1 MEKVF
6 VIFNTA
12 CIGDMLVTNVL
23 VQNIKN
29 YYPQSRVVFVCNEQY
44 KEAAL
49 YQDGVDDVVTYNKK
63 KIKNFRYFCKFIKD
77 FPYKKPYCAMVT
89 YSNERNLIISRLIGA
104 KHIISNH
111 HIKFWHTKE
120 KYRIKKYIH
129 MKDVW
134 GSLIEPLTGE
144 HKNLPIKYCPPE
156 MDTPVVN
163 MVKELKKPVV
173 ICTTSNFYKK
183 DMSVNDC
190 SELINLLHKEGY
202 TPVLT
207 GGGKV
212 AGEFSYNLRKSG
224 CFDYVDL
231 VGCTTL
237 TELAD
242 ILKIC
247 NRCITVDTGTLHFAN
262 ALQVPV
268 IGVFYAGC
276 ENMWASDETLY
287 PAKTLIGKDIK
298 PNDIIKAFKE
308 INNEVCAVL

>member
-1 MEKVF
+1 
-6 VIFNTA
+6 
-12 CIGDMLVTNVL
+12 
-23 VQNIKN
+23 
-29 YYPQSRVVFVCNEQY
+29 
-44 KEAAL
+44 
-49 YQDGVDDVVTYNKK
+49 
-63 KIKNFRYFCKFIKD
+63 
-77 FPYKKPYCAMVT
+77 
-89 YSNERNLIISRLIGA
+89 
-104 KHIISNH
+104 
-111 HIKFWHTKE
+111 
-120 KYRIKKYIH
+120 
-129 MKDVW
+129 
-134 GSLIEPLTGE
+134 
-144 HKNLPIKYCPPE
+144 
-156 MDTPVVN
+156 
-163 MVKELKKPVV
+163 
-173 ICTTSNFYKK
+173 
-183 DMSVNDC
+183 MSVNDC

-237 TELAD
+237 TELAG

>member
-12 CIGDMLVTNVL
+12 CIGDMLLTNVL

-63 KIKNFRYFCKFIKD
+63 KIKNFRYFWKFIKD